1 MEYKD
6 DVFVVLFNANPTM
19 EEEFI
24 LPSGEWDILVNENSA
39 GTKSLGKAKKKI
51 TLNPS
56 TGCVLKKK

>member
-1 MEYKD
+1 M
-6 DVFVVLFNANPTM
+6 VLFNANPTM

-24 LPSGEWDILVNENSA
+24 LPSSGNWDVLVNENSA